1 MARQSKQK
9 VPKALNMPKD
19 TGSDQITDPR
29 FKNIQT
35 DPRFR
40 LPSRKNTHVQI
51 DKRFARML
59 RDDGFSSKAK
69 VDRYGRRLP
78 ENAGT
83 RELHKYYR
91 LGNNADEGLNDDGVV
106 TQELKQATEGD
117 EAISSTS
124 SDETSSE
131 DGTEASGEEEEVF
144 GILDEQTADGMGVL
158 TGEASRRIAVV
169 NLDWD
174 NIRATDLMVVFS
186 SFVPSGG
193 RILKISIYPS
203 DFGRERMER
212 EDLEGPPK
220 DIFNLEKTDIGGED
234 NSSSEDGRPEDVD
247 EQEEE
252 EKIRRSLLRED
263 KGEEFNSTKLRRY
276 QLERL
281 RYYFAV
287 LVCSSARVAQALY
300 DAVDGTEY
308 LTTANFFDLRFIP
321 DDVDFSADKARDECE
336 RIPDGYKP
344 NEFITDALQ
353 HSKVRLTWDAD
364 DGTRKE
370 VQKRAFGSSRADIDE
385 NDLKAYIGSDN
396 SDDEWPEPII
406 VDATSIDQ
414 TQRNSNGPATSSA
427 VPASSKKD
435 TERQRMR
442 ALLGLD
448 SNPALKAVTEKST
461 DGPVGDV
468 QITFSS
474 GLFSGND
481 GSVFENEPE
490 RDETTVEKYVRKE
503 KERRNRRKEKL
514 KSSRNSGNSKVA
526 VNEDADKTTLTE
538 PVATDL
544 GFSDPFF
551 TAPSTTHMSLKAQKR
566 AERRAERTT
575 ASTDDVEQREKLELL
590 VRDEDGGEVHHFD
603 TTLLAKGEK
612 LAAKKG
618 IKKKR
623 HRMSQRQKEALEAK
637 AHDDF
642 QIDTKDTRFS
652 AVFEKSEY
660 AIDPNHKGFKDTEG
674 MNALLEAGRKRRRQR
689 RQDIDPSIEE
699 PAGIQKQKKAKR
711 SMEGDGTR
719 RLVEQVKKKAISN

>member
-1 MARQSKQK
+1 
-9 VPKALNMPKD
+9 
-19 TGSDQITDPR
+19 
-29 FKNIQT
+29 
-35 DPRFR
+35 
-40 LPSRKNTHVQI
+40 
-51 DKRFARML
+51 ML
-59 RDDGFSSKAK
+59 GDERFSSKAK

-78 ENAGT
+78 ENAGR

-91 LGNNADEGLNDDGVV
+91 LGDNADERLNDDEVV
-106 TQELKQATEGD
+106 KQALRQANAGD
-117 EAISSTS
+117 ETISSTS
-124 SDETSSE
+124 SEETSSE
-131 DGTEASGEEEEVF
+131 DGTEDSMEEEEVF
-144 GILDEQTADGMGVL
+144 GILDEQKADGTGLL
-158 TGEASRRIAVV
+158 TGEASARIAVV

-220 DIFNLEKTDIGGED
+220 DIFNLEKTDIGGVDAPGLDE
-234 NSSSEDGRPEDVD
+234 GRPEDVD

-252 EKIRRSLLRED
+252 EEIRRSLLRED
-263 KGEEFNSTKLRRY
+263 KGEEFNPTKLRRY

-287 LVCSSARVAQALY
+287 LVCSSTPVAQALY

-336 RIPDGYKP
+336 RVPDGYKP
-344 NEFITDALQ
+344 NDFITDALQ

-364 DGTRKE
+364 DGTRRE
-370 VQKRAFGSSRADIDE
+370 VQKRAFGGSRADIDE
-385 NDLKAYIGSDN
+385 NDLKAYIGSDT
-396 SDDEWPEPII
+396 SDDEVLETVTVNAIS
-406 VDATSIDQ
+406 VDQ
-414 TQRNSNGPATSSA
+414 TQANTNESA
-427 VPASSKKD
+427 IPSAFHPSSKKD

-448 SNPALKAVTEKST
+448 LNPVSKAITEKST
-461 DGPVGDV
+461 NGPVGDMQV
-468 QITFSS
+468 TFSS
-474 GLFSGND
+474 GLLSANG

-503 KERRNRRKEKL
+503 KERRSRRKEKM
-514 KSSRNSGNSKVA
+514 KSSRDSGNSIVA
-526 VNEDADKTTLTE
+526 VSEDMDTTKSTE

-551 TAPSTTHMSLKAQKR
+551 TAPATTYTSLKAQKQAKLR
-566 AERRAERTT
+566 ADRNT
-575 ASTDDVEQREKLELL
+575 ASTDDVEQREKLKLL
-590 VRDEDGGEVHHFD
+590 MRDEIPAGGGSEIHHFD
-603 TTLLAKGEK
+603 TALLAKGEK
-612 LAAKKG
+612 LAARKG
-618 IKKKR
+618 IKNKS
-623 HRMSQRQKEALEAK
+623 HRMSQRQKDALEAK
-637 AHDDF
+637 AQDDF

-674 MNALLEAGRKRRRQR
+674 MNAFLEAGRKRRRQG
-689 RQDIDPSIEE
+689 RQDSDSSIEK
-699 PAGIQKQKKAKR
+699 PAGMQKQKKAK
-711 SMEGDGTR
+711 
-719 RLVEQVKKKAISN
+719 N

>member
-1 MARQSKQK
+1 
-9 VPKALNMPKD
+9 
-19 TGSDQITDPR
+19 
-29 FKNIQT
+29 
-35 DPRFR
+35 
-40 LPSRKNTHVQI
+40 
-51 DKRFARML
+51 ML
-59 RDDGFSSKAK
+59 RDEGFSSKTK
-69 VDRYGRRLP
+69 VDRYGRRIP
-78 ENAGT
+78 ENAG
-83 RELHKYYR
+83 RPELHRYYR
-91 LGNNADEGLNDDGVV
+91 LGNNADEGLNSYQVV
-106 TQELKQATEGD
+106 KQELKQANAGD
-117 EAISSTS
+117 EIISSTS

-131 DGTEASGEEEEVF
+131 EETEGSVEEEEVF
-144 GILDEQTADGMGVL
+144 GILDEQEADGVGVL
-158 TGEASRRIAVV
+158 SGEASPRIAVV

-220 DIFNLEKTDIGGED
+220 DIFHLEKTDIDGVD
-234 NSSSEDGRPEDVD
+234 TSSSEEGRPEDVD

-287 LVCSSARVAQALY
+287 LVCSSTSVAQALY

-321 DDVDFSADKARDECE
+321 DDVDFLADKARDECE

-370 VQKRAFGSSRADIDE
+370 VQKRAFGGSRADIDE
-385 NDLKAYIGSDN
+385 NDLKAYIGSDD
-396 SDDEWPEPII
+396 SDDEMPETVI
-406 VDATSIDQ
+406 VDATSVDQ
-414 TQRNSNGPATSSA
+414 SQKNSNESAISSA

-448 SNPALKAVTEKST
+448 LNPGSKAVPEKST
-461 DGPVGDV
+461 NRPVGDM

-474 GLFSGND
+474 GLLSVNKE
-481 GSVFENEPE
+481 SVFENDPE

-503 KERRNRRKEKL
+503 KERRNRRKEKT
-514 KSSRNSGNSKVA
+514 KSSRNSGNNNVA
-526 VNEDADKTTLTE
+526 VQGNMEKIRLTE

-551 TAPSTTHMSLKAQKR
+551 TAPSITHNSLKAQKR
-566 AERRAERTT
+566 AERRANRTT
-575 ASTDDVEQREKLELL
+575 ASTDDVEQLEKLELL
-590 VRDEDGGEVHHFD
+590 VRDDDTTGGGGGVHHFD

-618 IKKKR
+618 IKNKR
-623 HRMSQRQKEALEAK
+623 HRMSQTQKEALEAK
-637 AHDDF
+637 AQDHF
-642 QIDTKDTRFS
+642 QIDTRDTRFS
-652 AVFEKSEY
+652 AVFDKGEF
-660 AIDPNHKGFKDTEG
+660 AIDPSHKGFKDTEG
-674 MNALLEAGRKRRRQR
+674 MKALLEEGRKRRRQGINNV
-689 RQDIDPSIEE
+689 DSSIEE
-699 PAGIQKQKKAKR
+699 PAGMQKRKKAKR
-711 SMEGDGTR
+711 STEGEGVR
-719 RLVEQVKKKAISN
+719 ILVEQIKRKTRSN

>member
-1 MARQSKQK
+1 MTSFVA
-9 VPKALNMPKD
+9 
-19 TGSDQITDPR
+19 DPR
-29 FKNIQT
+29 FINIQT

-51 DKRFARML
+51 DNRFARML

-78 ENAGT
+78 EHAGS

-91 LGNNADEGLNDDGVV
+91 LGNNADEVLNDDEIVKRV
-106 TQELKQATEGD
+106 LKQANAGD
-117 EAISSTS
+117 EVISSTS
-124 SDETSSE
+124 SDETSSADE
-131 DGTEASGEEEEVF
+131 TDGSVEGEEAF
-144 GILDEQTADGMGVL
+144 GILGEQKTDGIGVI
-158 TGEASRRIAVV
+158 TGEASPRIAVV

-220 DIFNLEKTDIGGED
+220 DIFNLDKSDIGGVD
-234 NSSSEDGRPEDVD
+234 TSSSEGRSEDVD
-247 EQEEE
+247 EREEE

-287 LVCSSARVAQALY
+287 LVCSSTPVAQALY

-321 DDVDFSADKARDECE
+321 GDVDFSADKARDECE

-370 VQKRAFGSSRADIDE
+370 IQKRAFGGSRADIDE
-385 NDLKAYIGSDN
+385 NDLKAYIGSDD
-396 SDDEWPEPII
+396 SDDEIPETAI
-406 VDATSIDQ
+406 VDATSVDQ
-414 TQRNSNGPATSSA
+414 TQRNTNEAAIVSA
-427 VPASSKKD
+427 APASSTKD

-448 SNPALKAVTEKST
+448 SNPDSKAVTRKGT
-461 DGPVGDV
+461 NGPVGDM

-474 GLFSGND
+474 SLLSANE
-481 GSVFENEPE
+481 GSVFDNDPE

-503 KERRNRRKEKL
+503 KERRNRRKEKI
-514 KSSRNSGNSKVA
+514 KSSRNSGDSRVA
-526 VNEDADKTTLTE
+526 MNGDMGKTRSTE
-538 PVATDL
+538 PGATEPGATDL

-551 TAPSTTHMSLKAQKR
+551 TAPSRIHTPLKAQKR
-566 AERRAERTT
+566 AERRADRTT

-590 VRDEDGGEVHHFD
+590 VRDENTAGGGGIHHFD

-618 IKKKR
+618 VKNKR
-623 HRMSQRQKEALEAK
+623 YRMSRTQKEALEAK
-637 AHDDF
+637 AQDDF

-660 AIDPNHKGFKDTEG
+660 AIDPSHKGFKDTEG
-674 MNALLEAGRKRRRQR
+674 MKALLEAGRKRRRQGR
-689 RQDIDPSIEE
+689 KDMDPTKEE
-699 PAGIQKQKKAKR
+699 PPEVRKQKKAKN
-711 SMEGDGTR
+711 MEGEDVMK
-719 RLVEQVKKKAISN
+719 LVEKVKRKNSSN

>member
-1 MARQSKQK
+1 
-9 VPKALNMPKD
+9 
-19 TGSDQITDPR
+19 
-29 FKNIQT
+29 
-35 DPRFR
+35 
-40 LPSRKNTHVQI
+40 
-51 DKRFARML
+51 ML

-78 ENAGT
+78 EDAGR

-91 LGNNADEGLNDDGVV
+91 LGNNTDEGLDGDEVV
-106 TQELKQATEGD
+106 KQELKQANAGD
-117 EAISSTS
+117 ETMPSTG
-124 SDETSSE
+124 SDQTSSE
-131 DGTEASGEEEEVF
+131 DETESSVEEEEVF
-144 GILDEQTADGMGVL
+144 GILDEQKADGMGIL
-158 TGEASRRIAVV
+158 TGEASPRIAVV
-169 NLDWD
+169 NFDWD
-174 NIRATDLMVVFS
+174 NIRAADLMAVFS
-186 SFVPSGG
+186 SFVPGGG

-220 DIFNLEKTDIGGED
+220 DIFKVEKTDDGGVDISDSEED
-234 NSSSEDGRPEDVD
+234 RSEDVD

-263 KGEEFNSTKLRRY
+263 KGEEFNSTELRRY

-287 LVCSSARVAQALY
+287 LVCSSVPVAQALY

-344 NEFITDALQ
+344 NEFVTDALQ

-370 VQKRAFGSSRADIDE
+370 VQKRAFGGSRADIDE

-396 SDDEWPEPII
+396 SDDEIPERVI
-406 VDATSIDQ
+406 VGATSANQ
-414 TQRNSNGPATSSA
+414 TQANNNESAISSA
-427 VPASSKKD
+427 VLAPSKKD

-448 SNPALKAVTEKST
+448 SNPVSKAATKKST
-461 DGPVGDV
+461 NGPVGDM

-474 GLFSGND
+474 GLLSVNE
-481 GSVFENEPE
+481 GSVFENNPE

-503 KERRNRRKEKL
+503 KERRNRRKERI
-514 KSSRNSGNSKVA
+514 KSSQNSGNSKVA
-526 VNEDADKTTLTE
+526 VNEGMEKTRSTE

-551 TAPSTTHMSLKAQKR
+551 TAPSTTHTSLKAQKR
-566 AERRAERTT
+566 AERRADHAI
-575 ASTDDVEQREKLELL
+575 ASTDDVEQREKLESL
-590 VRDEDGGEVHHFD
+590 VRDENTARGGGVHHFD
-603 TTLLAKGEK
+603 INLLAKGEK
-612 LAAKKG
+612 LAAKKR
-618 IKKKR
+618 IKNER
-623 HRMSQRQKEALEAK
+623 YRMSQRQKEALEAK
-637 AHDDF
+637 AQDDF

-660 AIDPNHKGFKDTEG
+660 AIDPSHKGFKDTEG
-674 MNALLEAGRKRRRQR
+674 MKALLEAGRKRRRQSR
-689 RQDIDPSIEE
+689 KDMDPSTEE
-699 PAGIQKQKKAKR
+699 PAGVQKQKKAKS
-711 SMEGDGTR
+711 SMEGEDMS
-719 RLVEQVKKKAISN
+719 RLISQVKRKTTRSKQS

>member
-1 MARQSKQK
+1 M
-9 VPKALNMPKD
+9 
-19 TGSDQITDPR
+19 
-29 FKNIQT
+29 NIQT

-40 LPSRKNTHVQI
+40 LPSRKSTHVQI

-59 RDDGFSSKAK
+59 RDDGFSSKTK

-78 ENAGT
+78 ENAGR

-91 LGNNADEGLNDDGVV
+91 LGENAHEGLNSYQVV
-106 TQELKQATEGD
+106 KQELKQAKAGD
-117 EAISSTS
+117 ETISSTS

-131 DGTEASGEEEEVF
+131 EETEGSVEEEEVF
-144 GILDEQTADGMGVL
+144 GILDAQEADGVGVL
-158 TGEASRRIAVV
+158 TGEASPRIAVV

-174 NIRATDLMVVFS
+174 NIRATDLMAVFS
-186 SFVPSGG
+186 SFVPGGG

-220 DIFNLEKTDIGGED
+220 DIFHLEKTDIDGVD
-234 NSSSEDGRPEDVD
+234 TSSSEEGRPEDVD
-247 EQEEE
+247 EQEE

-263 KGEEFNSTKLRRY
+263 KGEEFNSTRLRRY

-287 LVCSSARVAQALY
+287 LVCSSTPVAQALY

-308 LTTANFFDLRFIP
+308 LATANFFDLRFIP

-344 NEFITDALQ
+344 NEFTTDALQ

-370 VQKRAFGSSRADIDE
+370 VQKRAFGGSRADIDE
-385 NDLKAYIGSDN
+385 NDLKAYIGSDD
-396 SDDEWPEPII
+396 SDDEMPETVI
-406 VDATSIDQ
+406 VDATSADQ
-414 TQRNSNGPATSSA
+414 SQENSKESAISSA
-427 VPASSKKD
+427 IPASLKKD

-448 SNPALKAVTEKST
+448 SNPVSKAVHEKST
-461 DGPVGDV
+461 NGPVGDM

-474 GLFSGND
+474 GLLSVNK
-481 GSVFENEPE
+481 GSVFENDPE

-503 KERRNRRKEKL
+503 KERRDRRKEKT
-514 KSSRNSGNSKVA
+514 KSSRNSGNNNVA
-526 VNEDADKTTLTE
+526 VRGNMDKIRLTE

-551 TAPSTTHMSLKAQKR
+551 TAPSMTHNSLKAQKR
-566 AERRAERTT
+566 AERRAIRTT
-575 ASTDDVEQREKLELL
+575 VSTDDVEQLEKLELL
-590 VRDEDGGEVHHFD
+590 VRDDDTTGGGYGVHHFD

-618 IKKKR
+618 IKNKR
-623 HRMSQRQKEALEAK
+623 HRMSQTQKEALEAK
-637 AHDDF
+637 AQDHF

-652 AVFEKSEY
+652 AVFDKSEY
-660 AIDPNHKGFKDTEG
+660 AIDPSHKGFKDTEG
-674 MNALLEAGRKRRRQR
+674 MKALLEAGRKRRRQGIN
-689 RQDIDPSIEE
+689 DVYSSIEE
-699 PAGIQKQKKAKR
+699 PAGMQKQKKAKR
-711 SMEGDGTR
+711 SAEGEGVR
-719 RLVEQVKKKAISN
+719 RLVEQVKRKTSSN